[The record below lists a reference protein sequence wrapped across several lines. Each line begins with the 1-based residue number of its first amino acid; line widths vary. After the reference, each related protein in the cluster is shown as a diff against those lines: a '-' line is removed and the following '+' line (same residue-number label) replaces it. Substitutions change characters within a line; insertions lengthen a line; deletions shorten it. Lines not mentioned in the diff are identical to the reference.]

1 MLEDAGIK
9 TLGQLERDIP
19 TWINT
24 LKQTI
29 DILKEETEVEIT
41 IKFKRKSNDGTNT
54 GTNKAN
60 LFTFNPNSLDISSNR

>member
-9 TLGQLERDIP
+9 TLSQLERDIP

-29 DILKEETEVEIT
+29 DILKDETEVEIKIT
-41 IKFKRKSNDGTNT
+41 FRKKDATTNQ
-54 GTNKAN
+54 TNISS
-60 LFTFNPNSLDISSNR
+60 LDPNSTYIRPNH